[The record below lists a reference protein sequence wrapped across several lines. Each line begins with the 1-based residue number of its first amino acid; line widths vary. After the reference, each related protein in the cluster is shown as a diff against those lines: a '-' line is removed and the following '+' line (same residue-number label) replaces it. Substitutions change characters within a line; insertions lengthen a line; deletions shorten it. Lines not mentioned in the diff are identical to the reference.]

1 MTTAFRD
8 KESIYCVERRL
19 RGTFA
24 QFKLAAI
31 SCGGSIQCPACQ
43 CENDTHSLTLNHLK
57 RRITAAT
64 YFTLYF
70 LKCTSSS
77 DI

>member
-1 MTTAFRD
+1 LYYIFFQQVENVVVILLNRRMTTAFRD

-43 CENDTHSLTLNHLK
+43 CENDTHSL
-57 RRITAAT
+57 
-64 YFTLYF
+64 
-70 LKCTSSS
+70 
-77 DI
+77 